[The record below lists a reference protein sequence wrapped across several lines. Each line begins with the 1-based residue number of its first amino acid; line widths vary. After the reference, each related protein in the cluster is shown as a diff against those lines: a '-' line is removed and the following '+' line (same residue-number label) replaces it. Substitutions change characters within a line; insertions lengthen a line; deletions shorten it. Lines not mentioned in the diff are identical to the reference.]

1 MNSMAKLSD
10 TSFEA
15 DRVVTEVYRRMSIG
29 KKWLLLGEDYRCAR
43 ILHAAGVRRG
53 NPAASPSDIQKA
65 WMDVH
70 LGFVPA
76 VFSES
81 PGMDQ
86 VFENL
91 RVVREVAGVFDR
103 LAIPYALGG
112 SVASSVH
119 GINRFTRDADLSAEP
134 FPGREGEFAGSF
146 GPDYYLSVPAIRD
159 AVRDRSCFNIIN
171 TSTGFK
177 IDVFVRKD
185 RAFERSAME
194 RRLSVML
201 PDLPEQPMSF
211 VTAEDAILFKL
222 EWYRLG
228 NEALD
233 QQWKDIIGIL
243 KVQGGK
249 LDETYLDHWAA
260 ELKVTDLLAKARQEV
275 QHE

>member
-1 MNSMAKLSD
+1 
-10 TSFEA
+10 
-15 DRVVTEVYRRMSIG
+15 
-29 KKWLLLGEDYRCAR
+29 
-43 ILHAAGVRRG
+43 
-53 NPAASPSDIQKA
+53 
-65 WMDVH
+65 
-70 LGFVPA
+70 
-76 VFSES
+76 
-81 PGMDQ
+81 MDQ

-249 LDETYLDHWAA
+249 LDETYLDRWAA

-275 QHE
+275 QHEAGT